1 MNKKAIKP
9 RTSDLGDR
17 ALGLLLD
24 SRRLFYFQQV
34 ARMKSFTAAE
44 AALDIT
50 QSTLSRQIQLLEE
63 DIGDTLLLRTG
74 RGVELTSAGK
84 LFLAQADQI
93 LHSMAKARE
102 QIQLAKCRT
111 SGRVAVAASR
121 PFTAHF
127 FPSILARFAHAFP
140 DVDITVFEA
149 SSGQVHQYLADS
161 AVDLAVVLHNPNSNL
176 IQTKPLLQEEL
187 FLVTRADQ
195 EIAKERNVRRADL
208 TRLPL
213 LLPAASHGTRYIL
226 DRYFDE
232 GGVRPHAQVRLD
244 SVSLMT
250 AMIASDAF
258 CAILPVSACAAE
270 LDAGDF
276 VAVPLRPK
284 LTRTLYLAWRRERA
298 QSPAAKNL
306 AEFVYQIVE
315 SEVLKKLSLKV
326 HAVKANP

>member
-1 MNKKAIKP
+1 MNKKAIEP

-34 ARMKSFTAAE
+34 ARMKSFTAAQ

-50 QSTLSRQIQLLEE
+50 QSTLSRQIQLLEA

-84 LFLAQADQI
+84 LFLAQTDEI
-93 LHSMAKARE
+93 LHRMAKARE
-102 QIQLAKCRT
+102 QIQLAKSRT
-111 SGRVAVAASR
+111 SGHVAIAASR
-121 PFTAHF
+121 PFTTHF
-127 FPSILARFAHAFP
+127 FPSIFAKFAHAFP
-140 DVDITVFEA
+140 DADVTVFEA

-176 IQTKPLLQEEL
+176 IQMQRLFQEEL

-195 EIAKERNVRRADL
+195 EIAKERYVCRADL
-208 TRLPL
+208 TRMPL

-232 GGVRPHAQVRLD
+232 GGVQPHARVRLD

-250 AMIASDAF
+250 AMIASNAF
-258 CAILPVSACAAE
+258 CAILPVSACTAE
-270 LDAGDF
+270 LNAGDF
-276 VAVPLRPK
+276 VALPLRPK

-298 QSPAAKNL
+298 QSSAARSL
-306 AEFVYQIVE
+306 AEIVYQIVE
-315 SEVLKKLSLKV
+315 SEPSKNPPLPVR
-326 HAVKANP
+326 AVKVNP